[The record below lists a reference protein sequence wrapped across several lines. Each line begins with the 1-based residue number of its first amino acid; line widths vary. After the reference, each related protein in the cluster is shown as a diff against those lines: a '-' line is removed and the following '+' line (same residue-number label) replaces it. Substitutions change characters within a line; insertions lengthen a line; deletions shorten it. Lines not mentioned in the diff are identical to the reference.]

1 MQVLIVYCWWEQ
13 WLQLFFRF
21 ILEKE
26 NEEEEKI
33 KIGEVGYYTLAFRKP
48 DDKYEEVYNG
58 DKIVV
63 EINNETDYEFQPGKQ
78 TEYYFHFL
86 LNFLHPNR
94 KVQT

>member
-1 MQVLIVYCWWEQ
+1 M
-13 WLQLFFRF
+13 
-21 ILEKE
+21 
-26 NEEEEKI
+26 
-33 KIGEVGYYTLAFRKP
+33 AFRKP